1 MRRKFP
7 SVVLL
12 VLFSA
17 VAVRGQSVANYAGEF
32 LQLGV
37 GARSLA
43 MGGAGVAIA
52 EDATA
57 GYWNPAGL
65 SKLQY
70 PMVTGMHESR
80 FDATVKYDYG
90 AVGIPLDAQTSAALS
105 VLHLGIGDIRDTRNA
120 LVDINKNGQLDP
132 DEYLNYNKVKSFS
145 NYDWVWM

>member
-1 MRRKFP
+1 KTARIAKAF
-7 SVVLL
+7 LCAL
-12 VLFSA
+12 VFVICHSQFATTASA
-17 VAVRGQSVANYAGEF
+17 QSVGNYAGEF

-43 MGGAGVAIA
+43 LGGAGAAIS

-65 SKLQY
+65 SELQF

-90 AVGIPLDAQTSAALS
+90 ALGIPLDARTS
-105 VLHLGIGDIRDTRNA
+105 GIPR
-120 LVDINKNGQLDP
+120 
-132 DEYLNYNKVKSFS
+132 
-145 NYDWVWM
+145 